1 VAPVFSGGC
10 ALLLE
15 VERLKARMA
24 DLGPRRRARLA
35 PGHGIE
41 GAGEA

>member
-1 VAPVFSGGC
+1 VALVFSGGC

-15 VERLKARMA
+15 VECLEARMA

-35 PGHGIE
+35 PGHGVE
-41 GAGEA
+41 GSGEA